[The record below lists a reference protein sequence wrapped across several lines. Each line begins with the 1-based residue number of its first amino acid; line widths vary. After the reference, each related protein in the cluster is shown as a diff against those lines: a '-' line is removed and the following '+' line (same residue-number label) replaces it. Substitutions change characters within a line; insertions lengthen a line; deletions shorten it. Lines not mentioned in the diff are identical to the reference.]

1 MYRSLNH
8 FLRRLE
14 SEGELLRISAYTD
27 PVEEIAEITER
38 VSKRPGGGK
47 ALLFENTG
55 TRYPVVTNL
64 FGSEKRMSA
73 ALGVGNIDDIA
84 RRIETL
90 AAALTGPANSAADK
104 LHALSLAAKAAGWLP
119 RRTKGRGEC
128 QQAAETGERADFASL
143 PILKCREH
151 DGGRFVTLPMVNT
164 VDADSGA
171 RKVGMY
177 RMQITGRNTAGM
189 HWHIHKTGARHY
201 ESWKRR
207 GETMPVSVCLGGDPV
222 YAYAATAPLPE
233 GIDEYLF
240 AGFLRGRGVKLV
252 KCLTNDLWVPSDC
265 DFVLEG
271 YVDPEEDKF
280 LEGPFADHTGFYS
293 LEDLYPRFHLTA
305 VTHRRDAVWPATVV
319 GIPPEEDSRIAEA
332 TERIFIAPIRMAL
345 APEIEDLYMPSHGAA
360 HNLALASVR
369 CDYPGH
375 AHKAASTL
383 WGAGQMLCNKS
394 LILTDA
400 GTDLRD
406 PETIARLLREA
417 DIPQS
422 VIRGNGILD
431 ILDHATATPGFGGK
445 LALDLTSS
453 RPVTA
458 KAVPETAPGRSAF
471 LPEGCRVDTAYA
483 EQWAAA
489 VIYVPAGAE
498 ITPRTAAE
506 AVVGEN
512 IKYIAALDAEAE
524 GLSPGELLWLAA
536 ADTDP
541 ARDVRVEGGRL
552 FIDAR
557 TKLPGRYGHPSRFP
571 NPAVSSS
578 RIIETVDRRWAE
590 YGLGEFT
597 PSPSLRYMKLRKSD
611 NAEI

>member
-1 MYRSLNH
+1 MYRSLND

-38 VSKRPGGGK
+38 VFKRPGGGR

-64 FGSEKRMSA
+64 FGSEKRMAA
-73 ALGVGNIDDIA
+73 ALGVGNIGDIA

-90 AAALTGPANSAADK
+90 ASALTRPANSAADK
-104 LHALSLAAKAAGWLP
+104 LHALSLTAKAAGWLP
-119 RRTKGRGEC
+119 KRTKGRGEC
-128 QQAAETGERADFASL
+128 QQAAETGEHADFGSL
-143 PILKCREH
+143 PVLKCREH

-164 VDADSGA
+164 VDADTGA
-171 RKVGMY
+171 RNVGMY

-207 GETMPVSVCLGGDPV
+207 GKTMPVSVCLGGDPV
-222 YAYAATAPLPE
+222 YTYAATAPLPE

-280 LEGPFADHTGFYS
+280 LEGPFADHNGFYS

-319 GIPPEEDSRIAEA
+319 GIPPEEDCRIAEA

-345 APEIEDLYMPSHGAA
+345 APEIEDLYMPSHGTA
-360 HNLALASVR
+360 HSLALASVR

-375 AHKAASTL
+375 AHKAAFTL
-383 WGAGQMLCNKS
+383 WGAGQMMFNKF

-406 PETIARLLREA
+406 PDAVARLLREA
-417 DIPQS
+417 DIPQA
-422 VIRGNGILD
+422 VIRGDGILD

-453 RPVTA
+453 RPATA
-458 KAVPETAPGRSAF
+458 NPATEAASGEPAS
-471 LPEGCRVDTAYA
+471 LPDGCRVDTAFA
-483 EQWAAA
+483 EQWATA
-489 VIYVPAGAE
+489 VIYAPAGTE
-498 ITPRTAAE
+498 VRPRTAVE
-506 AVVGEN
+506 AVAGTNV
-512 IKYIAALDAEAE
+512 KYIAVLDAEAE

-541 ARDVRVEGGRL
+541 ARDVRIEGGRL
-552 FIDAR
+552 VIDAR
-557 TKLPGRYGHPSRFP
+557 TKLPGRSGHPDRFP
-571 NPAVSSS
+571 NPAVSSA
-578 RIIETVDRRWAE
+578 RIIDTVDRRWAE
-590 YGLGEFT
+590 YRLGDFT

-611 NAEI
+611 KAEI